1 METELITQD
10 EDIMVLVPRKAIV
23 PGQIIIAPIQDIVV
37 LEQVPDALLQKMMQ
51 IANKMSS
58 LLFET
63 LKCHGTNILIQN
75 GVAAGQINK
84 FSINIIPRFEND
96 NVVLEW
102 EPKQVKPEQL
112 DSAIANINLVDKK
125 EDEAKFIQQQK
136 TKVET
141 KKVETITDKTEVK
154 DKENYLIKSLNR
166 LP

>member
-84 FSINIIPRFEND
+84 FSINI
-96 NVVLEW
+96 
-102 EPKQVKPEQL
+102 
-112 DSAIANINLVDKK
+112 
-125 EDEAKFIQQQK
+125 
-136 TKVET
+136 
-141 KKVETITDKTEVK
+141 
-154 DKENYLIKSLNR
+154 
-166 LP
+166 

>member
-37 LEQVPDALLQKMMQ
+37 LEQVPDTLLQKMMQ

-75 GVAAGQINK
+75 GVSAGQINK

-112 DSAIANINLVDKK
+112 DSASMSISLVDKK
-125 EDEAKFIQQQK
+125 EDEAKFTQQQK
-136 TKVET
+136 AKAET

-154 DKENYLIKSLNR
+154 DKENYLTKSLNR